1 MKRNIKER
9 VLKEAN
15 LLIEK
20 KLTIRELADI
30 IGVSKSTVHNDMRNR
45 LKLINKELY
54 SDINSLFLDHIR
66 TRHYLGGLSTQK
78 KYKKNTI
85 K

>member
-1 MKRNIKER
+1 MKKEIKER
-9 VLKEAN
+9 VLKEAI
-15 LLIEK
+15 LLKEK
-20 KLTIRELADI
+20 KLTIRQLANI

-45 LKLINKELY
+45 LKLIDKELY
-54 SDINSLFLDHIR
+54 LDINELFLEHIKI
-66 TRHYLGGLSTQK
+66 RHYLGGISTQK

>member
-66 TRHYLGGLSTQK
+66 IRHYLGGLSTQK

>member
-1 MKRNIKER
+1 MRENIKER

-20 KLTIRELADI
+20 KLTIRELANI

-54 SDINSLFLDHIR
+54 LDINKLFLDHIKI
-66 TRHYLGGLSTQK
+66 RHYLGGLSTKK

>member
-66 TRHYLGGLSTQK
+66 IRHYLGGLSTQK
-78 KYKKNTI
+78 KYKKNT

>member
-1 MKRNIKER
+1 MKNNIKER
-9 VLKEAN
+9 VLKEASM
-15 LLIEK
+15 LIEK
-20 KLTIRELADI
+20 KFTIRELASI

-54 SDINSLFLDHIR
+54 LDVNNLFLEHIKI
-66 TRHYLGGLSTQK
+66 RHYLGGLSTQK

>member
-54 SDINSLFLDHIR
+54 SDINNLFLDHIR
-66 TRHYLGGLSTQK
+66 IRHYLGGLSTQK

>member
-1 MKRNIKER
+1 LKRNIKER

-66 TRHYLGGLSTQK
+66 IRHYLGGLSTQK